1 MRGHNFGV
9 HGTAQYTACTWS
21 AIKVIRHSE
30 YAAGLPGEV
39 LPGLR
44 SRYNLLD
51 GKPSSIKEV
60 LLGRAQL
67 LESLALSAEE
77 FPNRTALATHEGE
90 FSYSELYHVVGGI
103 QGGLKSLEGSS
114 KPLIGVMTGDDH
126 RSYASILAIL
136 ASGAGYVPISRT
148 YPASRVQQIL
158 DQAGISS
165 VLTSGS
171 VSTLD
176 QAVQSSPNKVEV
188 LDVQGLQSQR
198 AEVEFAATSRDDLA
212 YVFFTSGSTGKP
224 KGVPITYRNLDAFFQ
239 VLLEG
244 QEYHFSPDDRF
255 LQMFSL
261 TFDLSVM
268 SLFTP
273 LAVGGCCCVV
283 PDSGI
288 AWLQIVETL
297 RSKDVTVALMV
308 PSVLGYL
315 ERYFDEIRLPEIR
328 HSLFCG
334 EALSQSLVE
343 GWSQCVPN
351 AAIRNVYGPTEA
363 TIFCSSYDWSE
374 EESAQHAYQGVVPIG
389 SMYPGM
395 EARLLGSEGE
405 RVPEGEQGELVISG
419 DQVMSGYFQNAEKT
433 AEAFVELAEGDSV
446 RRFYRTG
453 DLCFQNEQGDL
464 VYCGRLDSQVKVQG
478 HRVELGEIEHFA
490 REHVGHSFV
499 AAVLPQAGAAA
510 ESIALFVQGKETDL
524 EGLETLLAERL
535 PSYMVP
541 REIRAI
547 EEMPLNLNGKIDR
560 LALRQRLE

>member
-1 MRGHNFGV
+1 LGG
-9 HGTAQYTACTWS
+9 
-21 AIKVIRHSE
+21 
-30 YAAGLPGEV
+30 
-39 LPGLR
+39 R
-44 SRYNLLD
+44 S
-51 GKPSSIKEV
+51 SSIEEV

-67 LESLALSAEE
+67 LESLALSVAE
-77 FPNRTALATHEGE
+77 FPDRTALATHEGE
-90 FSYSELYHVVGGI
+90 FSYSELYSVVGGI

-126 RSYASILAIL
+126 RTYASILAIL

-148 YPASRVQQIL
+148 YPASRVRQIL
-158 DQAGISS
+158 DQAGISC

-171 VSTLD
+171 VSSLE
-176 QAVQSSPNKVEV
+176 QAAQSSSSQIEV
-188 LDVQGLQSQR
+188 LDVQALKGER
-198 AEVEFAATSRDDLA
+198 AEAEFEARSKDDIA

-224 KGVPITYRNLDAFFQ
+224 KGVPITFRNLDAFFRA
-239 VLLEG
+239 LLEG
-244 QEYHFSPDDRF
+244 EEYRFSPDDRF

-273 LAVGGCCCVV
+273 LAIGGCCCVV

-297 RSKDVTVALMV
+297 RAQNVTVSLMV

-315 ERYFDEIRLPEIR
+315 ERYFDEIRLPDIR
-328 HSLFCG
+328 HSMFCG
-334 EALSQSLVE
+334 EALAQSMVA
-343 GWSQCVPN
+343 GWSKCVPN
-351 AAIRNVYGPTEA
+351 AFIRNVYGPTEA

-374 EESAQHAYQGVVPIG
+374 EDSAHQAYQGVVPIG

-395 EARLLGSEGE
+395 EARLLGPDGAE
-405 RVPEGEQGELVISG
+405 VPTGEQGELVISG
-419 DQVMSGYFQNAEKT
+419 EQVMTGYFQDVERT
-433 AEAFVELAEGDSV
+433 AEAFIELAEGDSV
-446 RRFYRTG
+446 RPFYRTG
-453 DLCFQNEQGDL
+453 DLCFHNEQGDL

-490 REHVGHSFV
+490 RQHVGHSFV
-499 AAVLPQAGAAA
+499 AAVLPQEGAAA
-510 ESIALFVQGKETDL
+510 ESIALFVQGEETDL